1 MQIGMRCKHFQHGS
15 GTVKECAD
23 RSFVLVAFDVDGT
36 EKRVSDQSL
45 TDEDGHALSETAAP
59 DPVLKPRSI
68 RTAAGPTPKPSTTLP
83 ATRHRFG
90 IRRY

>member
-23 RSFVLVAFDVDGT
+23 RSFILVAFDVDGT

-45 TDEDGHALSETAAP
+45 SHEDGHPLWETAVP
-59 DPVLKPRSI
+59 DSAMKPRSS
-68 RTAAGPTPKPSTTLP
+68 RTATVPTPKPSTTLP

>member
-15 GTVKECAD
+15 GTVQECAD
-23 RSFVLVAFDVDGT
+23 RSFILVAFDVDGT

-45 TDEDGHALSETAAP
+45 SDEDGNPLWETAVP
-59 DPVLKPRSI
+59 DSGMKPRAS
-68 RTAAGPTPKPSTTLP
+68 RTATVPTPKLSTTLP
-83 ATRHRFG
+83 VTRHRFG

>member
-1 MQIGMRCKHFQHGS
+1 MQIGMRCVHFQHGS
-15 GTVKECAD
+15 GTVKERSD
-23 RSFVLVAFDVDGT
+23 RSFMLVVFDVDGT

-45 TDEDGHALSETAAP
+45 SDEDGQPLSEAAAP
-59 DPVLKPRSI
+59 DPVVKPRSN
-68 RTAAGPTPKPSTTLP
+68 RTATVPTPKPSTTLP

>member
-1 MQIGMRCKHFQHGS
+1 MQIGTRYKHFQHGS
-15 GTVKECAD
+15 GTVKDCAD
-23 RSFVLVAFDVDGT
+23 RSFILVAFDADGT

-45 TDEDGHALSETAAP
+45 WDEDGHALSETAAP
-59 DPVLKPRSI
+59 DPVMKSRSC
-68 RTAAGPTPKPSTTLP
+68 RTAKGPTPKPPTTLP

>member
-15 GTVKECAD
+15 GTVKECGD
-23 RSFVLVAFDVDGT
+23 RSFILVAFDVDGT

-45 TDEDGHALSETAAP
+45 SDEDGHPLWETAVP
-59 DPVLKPRSI
+59 DSAMKPRSS
-68 RTAAGPTPKPSTTLP
+68 RTATVLTPKPSTTLR

>member
-1 MQIGMRCKHFQHGS
+1 MRIGMRCKHFQRGS

-23 RSFVLVAFDVDGT
+23 RSFILVAFDVDGT

-45 TDEDGHALSETAAP
+45 TDEHGHPLWETAVP
-59 DPVLKPRSI
+59 DSVVKPHSS
-68 RTAAGPTPKPSTTLP
+68 RTATVPTPKPSTTLP

>member
-23 RSFVLVAFDVDGT
+23 RSFILVAFDVDGT
-36 EKRVSDQSL
+36 EKRVGDQSL
-45 TDEDGHALSETAAP
+45 SDEYGHPLWETAVP
-59 DPVLKPRSI
+59 DAVIKPRSN
-68 RTAAGPTPKPSTTLP
+68 RNATGPTPKPSTTLP

>member
-1 MQIGMRCKHFQHGS
+1 MEIGTRCKHFQHGC
-15 GTVKECAD
+15 GTVMECAD

-36 EKRVSDQSL
+36 ERRVSDQSL
-45 TDEDGHALSETAAP
+45 SDEDGHALSETAAP
-59 DPVLKPRSI
+59 DPVMKSRSS
-68 RTAAGPTPKPSTTLP
+68 RTATGPTPKPSTTLP